1 MREER
6 IEDWRYFCL
15 DYARKSWRAI
25 MNSSVHRGD
34 DYDGGGGGRLAR
46 GHTSWE
52 LMTCI
57 PREFSLF
64 KSVLCAHIHTHI
76 QQQDREEDEMPLY
89 SLGSL
94 TLLKK
99 TKWKRTYCITPSTV
113 SYKIICTKLAQR
125 FYSFFSWYTDLSS
138 EAAANFLSKWDFLG
152 QFSTQCSVKWPN

>member
-1 MREER
+1 MLQGRE
-6 IEDWRYFCL
+6 L
-15 DYARKSWRAI
+15 NSRAI

-34 DYDGGGGGRLAR
+34 DYGGGGGRLAR

-64 KSVLCAHIHTHI
+64 KSVLCAHIHTHTAA
-76 QQQDREEDEMPLY
+76 QDRDREEDEMPLY

-113 SYKIICTKLAQR
+113 SYKIICTKVDHR
-125 FYSFFSWYTDLSS
+125 FYSFLSWYTDLYP
-138 EAAANFLSKWDFLG
+138 EAAANFLRKWDFLP
-152 QFSTQCSVKWPN
+152 QFSI

>member
-1 MREER
+1 MLQGRE
-6 IEDWRYFCL
+6 L
-15 DYARKSWRAI
+15 NSRAI

-34 DYDGGGGGRLAR
+34 DYGGGGGRLAR

-64 KSVLCAHIHTHI
+64 KSVLCAHIHTHTAA
-76 QQQDREEDEMPLY
+76 QDRDREEDEMPLY

-99 TKWKRTYCITPSTV
+99 TKWKNSYCITPSAV
-113 SYKIICTKLAQR
+113 SYKIICTSFQTR
-125 FYSFFSWYTDLSS
+125 FHSFFNWFILVLSV
-138 EAAANFLSKWDFLG
+138 AYANFLSKWDFSG
-152 QFSTQCSVKWPN
+152 QFSIQFNFKWPN

>member
-6 IEDWRYFCL
+6 IEDWRDFCL

-34 DYDGGGGGRLAR
+34 DYDGGGGRLAR

-64 KSVLCAHIHTHI
+64 KSVLCAHKIHTY
-76 QQQDREEDEMPLY
+76 RETEKKMKCLY
-89 SLGSL
+89 
-94 TLLKK
+94 
-99 TKWKRTYCITPSTV
+99 IH
-113 SYKIICTKLAQR
+113 
-125 FYSFFSWYTDLSS
+125 
-138 EAAANFLSKWDFLG
+138 
-152 QFSTQCSVKWPN
+152 